1 MLVTHYR
8 DYGSHFSLALL
19 LKHNCDYK
27 LKHDLQEFALTG
39 KA

>member
-8 DYGSHFSLALL
+8 DYGSYFSLALL

-27 LKHDLQEFALTG
+27 QKHDLWDFALTG